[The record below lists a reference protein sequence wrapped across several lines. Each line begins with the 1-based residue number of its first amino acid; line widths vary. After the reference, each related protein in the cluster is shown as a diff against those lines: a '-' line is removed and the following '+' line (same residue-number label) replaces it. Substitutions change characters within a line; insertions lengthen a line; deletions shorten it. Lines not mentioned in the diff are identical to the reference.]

1 MTSSVGIAAQ
11 RAPWTVYS
19 VVLLVHSIPAAISVQ
34 VQTMDELEMMQGSNI
49 SAAIPLSS
57 ATSSATVP
65 CAPFNDDTCL
75 HHLYWGSGYSCAT
88 ATEWCHSWG
97 KDMQRCCSLACGTAY
112 LTEKACNE
120 MVSAG
125 TCAYPH
131 SGSSACDTTGELSS
145 PEGALGAAS
154 YPTPSPGLVQGG
166 YGGAPAATPSPT
178 ELTLGGYS
186 GGFGGYPVA
195 APAATPSP
203 TEPPTLGGYPG
214 GFGGYGGAPAATPS
228 PTEPPTLG
236 GYPGGFG
243 GYPSAAPSAT
253 PSPNTPPTSEFP
265 WGGYGPPLAGAS
277 TATFG
282 AAAAAPMSATGAAAP
297 VSATGDPH
305 LRNVHGEEFDLMQP
319 GKHVLIQ
326 IPRKPLMYSLL
337 RVDADV
343 KTLGRSCADMY
354 FQELNIT
361 GAWADVERSGG
372 FHYYAQSGND
382 RASHWMHFGSV
393 QLKVAHGRTREGTRY
408 LNFYVR
414 DLARAGFDVGG
425 LLGGDDHTEASMPPE
440 ECAHRLAL

>member
-1 MTSSVGIAAQ
+1 MPMTSSVGIAAQ

-19 VVLLVHSIPAAISVQ
+19 VVLLVHSIPTAISVQ

-228 PTEPPTLG
+228 PTEPSTLG

-243 GYPSAAPSAT
+243 GDRRAPI
-253 PSPNTPPTSEFP
+253 
-265 WGGYGPPLAGAS
+265 
-277 TATFG
+277 
-282 AAAAAPMSATGAAAP
+282 
-297 VSATGDPH
+297 VH
-305 LRNVHGEEFDLMQP
+305 LHR
-319 GKHVLIQ
+319 
-326 IPRKPLMYSLL
+326 
-337 RVDADV
+337 
-343 KTLGRSCADMY
+343 
-354 FQELNIT
+354 
-361 GAWADVERSGG
+361 
-372 FHYYAQSGND
+372 
-382 RASHWMHFGSV
+382 SV
-393 QLKVAHGRTREGTRY
+393 QLGVSMAPCQVTHRRRHRRRPARTPHRRRSSRGVDTARRSPAPAPPPSGPPRPRPCPPRAPPRPCPPRATRTCATST
-408 LNFYVR
+408 
-414 DLARAGFDVGG
+414 ARSSSRQANTF
-425 LLGGDDHTEASMPPE
+425 
-440 ECAHRLAL
+440 